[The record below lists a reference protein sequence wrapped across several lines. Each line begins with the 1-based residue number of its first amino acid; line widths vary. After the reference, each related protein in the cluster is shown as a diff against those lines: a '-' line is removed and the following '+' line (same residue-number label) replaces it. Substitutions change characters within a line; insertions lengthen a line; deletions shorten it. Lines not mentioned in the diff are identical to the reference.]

1 MKKEQF
7 KRVHGIAL
15 SVMLVITGICLMVQ
29 CVSIYRSGDR
39 PFSREA
45 VAAHF
50 SPIAIPVFLCI
61 AMVIVGFILELLI
74 PSASKKSVPGKQYRL
89 ILQRLQEKRSI
100 SSCDEALRSAITAQ
114 QKKRR
119 SMGNIRTVL
128 IVLCAVIFLSYGCN
142 GANFDQ
148 MDINS
153 SMIQAMYVLLPCCAV
168 PFGWAIY
175 TAYQEKASLQAEIE
189 LWKQAPVNTE
199 SIHTPIAAKDKAGLI
214 RNVLLIAGIC
224 LFLYGLFTGGTNDV
238 LTKAINICTECVG
251 LG

>member
-7 KRVHGIAL
+7 KRIFSIAL
-15 SVMLVITGICLMVQ
+15 SVMLVIAGICLMVQ

-50 SPIAIPVFLCI
+50 SPIAAVIFSTLAMVFLSF
-61 AMVIVGFILELLI
+61 VLEILI
-74 PSASKKSVPGKQYRL
+74 PAENKKLLPGKQYRL
-89 ILQRLQEKRSI
+89 ILQRLQEKRDL
-100 SSCDEALRSAITAQ
+100 SSCDEALLSNIAAQ
-114 QKKRR
+114 QNRR
-119 SMGNIRTVL
+119 RKMVTIRTGL

-153 SMIQAMYVLLPCCAV
+153 SMVRAMYVLLPCCAV
-168 PFGWAIY
+168 PFGWALY
-175 TAYQEKASLQAEIE
+175 TAHQERISLQAEID
-189 LWKQAPVNTE
+189 LWKQAPVSKNPVSAPVCE
-199 SIHTPIAAKDKAGLI
+199 AKQLPI
-214 RNVLLIAGIC
+214 RNILLIAGIC
-224 LFLYGLFTGGTNDV
+224 LLIYGYFTGGTNDV